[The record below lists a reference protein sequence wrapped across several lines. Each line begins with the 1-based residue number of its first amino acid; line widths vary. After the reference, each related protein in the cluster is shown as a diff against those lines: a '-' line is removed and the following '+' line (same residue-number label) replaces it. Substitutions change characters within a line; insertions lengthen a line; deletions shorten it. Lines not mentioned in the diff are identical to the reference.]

1 LLRSFEVNSQPWAV
15 RAENLSKRFRIYH
28 EKNMSL
34 KQTVLRRG
42 RSRYEEFWAV
52 KDVSLELPHGRSLA
66 IIGRNGSGKSTLL
79 KCIVGILQPER
90 GTVAVDG
97 RVAALLE
104 LGAGF
109 YPEYTGRENIYLNG
123 ALHGLSRRYINSVID
138 QIIDFSD
145 IPRFIDNTVKTYS
158 SGMFARLGFAI
169 AVHMDPEILVIDEI
183 LSVGDESFQRRCFD
197 RISEL
202 HREGRTMVVV
212 SHSLDVVKR
221 LCSSCM
227 WMDAGAVR
235 GHGPVTEVIEDY
247 LADISEHL
255 GLIVHADT
263 PGVHV
268 VIEAK
273 PEPVGIREVRV
284 SGPDGPTELVHTGD
298 PLEVSIRYRS
308 EGPLR
313 GALFQLNFVREDG
326 VEVFWTT
333 TDNDTAGRELP
344 PEGEVILA
352 IPRLG
357 LLEGRYR
364 LGASMVDQA
373 SGRVHALLAR
383 AFPLEI
389 TAEQSGYRGV
399 AELEH
404 RWVVG
409 GVPAVSG

>member
-1 LLRSFEVNSQPWAV
+1 V

-52 KDVSLELPHGRSLA
+52 KDVSLELPHGQSLA

-235 GHGPVTEVIEDY
+235 AHGPVSQVIEDY
-247 LADISEHL
+247 LADVSEHL
-255 GLIVHADT
+255 GLVVHTDS
-263 PGVHV
+263 PGVHI
-268 VIEAK
+268 VIENN
-273 PEPVGIREVRV
+273 PGPVRVTEVRV
-284 SGPDGPTELVHTGD
+284 SGPSGPTDAVHTGD
-298 PLEVSIRYRS
+298 PLEVRIRYTS
-308 EGPLR
+308 DGPLR
-313 GALFQLNFVREDG
+313 DATFQLNFVREDG
-326 VEVFWTT
+326 VEAFGTK
-333 TDNDTAGRELP
+333 TATLTAAQDLP

-352 IPRLG
+352 IPKLTLLG
-357 LLEGRYR
+357 GHYR
-364 LGASMVDQA
+364 LGTSVVDHE
-373 SGRVHALLAR
+373 SGREYAVLAV
-383 AFPLEI
+383 AFPLEVI
-389 TAEQSGYRGV
+389 NDQAAFWGV
-399 AELEH
+399 TEMEH
-404 RWVVG
+404 RWAVAA
-409 GVPAVSG
+409 VPRVSGPVRDRASIADSIL